1 MTAAGDTQE
10 KMEPLS
16 DSTSEAPA
24 ESESNPARVR
34 RDLPTLA
41 ELEAELSRVRR
52 KRRFRKMIAGVIT
65 ALLVVSAV
73 AVLLATRFLP
83 ILQVYG
89 DSMSPTLNEGEVVIA
104 FSEAEL
110 ETGDVIA
117 FYHNN
122 KVLVK
127 RVIATE
133 GDWVSVSADGTV
145 SVNGKALDEP
155 YVTEISLGN
164 SNIDWPYQVPESHV
178 FVMGDHRST
187 SIDSRNSAVGCISEE
202 TIIGKLVL
210 RVWPL
215 EDLGVL

>member
-16 DSTSEAPA
+16 DSASEVPA
-24 ESESNPARVR
+24 EAKPDAERVR

-52 KRRFRKMIAGVIT
+52 KRWFRKMIAGVIT
-65 ALLVVSAV
+65 ALLTVSAV

-110 ETGDVIA
+110 DTGDVIA

>member
-1 MTAAGDTQE
+1 MTAAGDIQE
-10 KMEPLS
+10 KTESLS
-16 DSTSEAPA
+16 DSGIEVSTEPKPGS
-24 ESESNPARVR
+24 SRIR

-52 KRRFRKMIAGVIT
+52 KRWMRKTIAGVIT
-65 ALLVVSAV
+65 ALLAISAI

-83 ILQVYG
+83 VLQVYG

-127 RVIATE
+127 RVIATA
-133 GDWVSVSADGTV
+133 GDWVSVSAAGKV
-145 SVNGKALDEP
+145 SVNGKTLDEP
-155 YVTEISLGN
+155 YVTEMSLGD
-164 SNIDWPYQVPESHV
+164 SNVDWPYQVPESHV

-187 SIDSRNSAVGCISEE
+187 SIDSRNTAVGCISEDV
-202 TIIGKLVL
+202 IIGELML

-215 EDLGVL
+215 ENLGVL